1 LALQSELCVQE
12 LEDFYKEHNPGG
24 LVSRFCKPKDLC
36 QLIRRMA
43 SRLDG
48 ATMIVIDALDEI
60 NDKRSEAI
68 ALLHS
73 LNDSTIS
80 TEANIKTIFTSRDE
94 VDIRS
99 CLSDY
104 KNISVEADISDL
116 QLYVSSEI
124 EYRAAKQ
131 KHLFRTPKVR
141 SEIQEKLVDKAGGM

>member
-1 LALQSELCVQE
+1 
-12 LEDFYKEHNPGG
+12 
-24 LVSRFCKPKDLC
+24 
-36 QLIRRMA
+36 MA

-48 ATMIVIDALDEI
+48 AAMIVIDALDEI

-68 ALLHS
+68 VLLHS

-80 TEANIKTIFTSRDE
+80 TEANIKTLFTSRDE
-94 VDIRS
+94 VDIRN

-131 KHLFRTPKVR
+131 KHLFRTPKVK
-141 SEIQEKLVDKAGGM
+141 SEIQEKLVAKAGGM